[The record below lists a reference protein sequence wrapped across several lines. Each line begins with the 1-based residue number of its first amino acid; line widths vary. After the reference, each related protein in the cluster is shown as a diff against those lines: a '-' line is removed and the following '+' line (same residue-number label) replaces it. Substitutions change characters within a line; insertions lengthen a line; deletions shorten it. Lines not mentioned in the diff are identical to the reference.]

1 MKKVFTIVQALFPEL
16 ILWTNYPAFL
26 SWIAVSVGIWC
37 SFVLKISSF
46 FPAGSYEFFHTALI
60 ILAGISLFCGIFF
73 HKKSIRLL
81 SFLFLAII
89 VCIIKDQEKIN
100 LEYFICQ
107 LNKNKNDYLITAAC
121 VSVPQEK
128 NGKYTFLLKNLQTS
142 SDKHNVLKS
151 KTFLC
156 KSKTAPMP
164 NHVLSII
171 GKIQMPQKGT
181 NPFAFDEAAYLISN
195 DIDAIVNAKSLS
207 NGKSIKH
214 SFFSVAIIFRKNV
227 ITFLER
233 FTNPD
238 HQAILR
244 SAFLG
249 EKESLTPTLKNSF
262 RKCGIYHLLAISG
275 LHAGMFTSAAYVLL
289 SIFPLN
295 RKYKFLLSLLF
306 LWLYLLF
313 IGFIPSLFR
322 ATIMTSLIIFSFLFQ
337 KKNYPLQSLGLAGTL
352 WLLFSPQSLFQPG
365 YQLSFCATFAI
376 ITFPP
381 VLNRFYPQF
390 SSLSLTYFSKK
401 ILTPLFISFCGFLG
415 TAPSLLY
422 HFGTLSVF
430 GLIANIVAVSAM
442 TFGMWFFFVALILH
456 FLFSSLPVISALPLW
471 CCAQS
476 LNVLIRLANFSLQVK
491 WSEISFS
498 APYPELIVL
507 YTVFLCILAT
517 AKKEYFV
524 KVLKW
529 SSPIFFSLC
538 AIILLIRNNDSNVKL
553 VRFNSKNSSVSAI
566 CWPHKGVWLTYHGKP
581 ENLANVNKYI
591 VIPWIHHN
599 PGSFVEKIFL
609 VNANPSKHNTSDS
622 SLSCTIPIVY
632 NDTLSYKYNINSD
645 KKSYFIDIYHSSEG
659 CIFQVK
665 GQNTQAGFNT
675 SDSLISVGTFS
686 GSKVIHAPAQ
696 VNVGFKKVY
705 SQQFR

>member
-1 MKKVFTIVQALFPEL
+1 MKKIFTIIQALFPEL

-26 SWIAVSVGIWC
+26 SWIAVSVGIWVA
-37 SFVLKISSF
+37 FALKLSSF
-46 FPAGSYEFFHTALI
+46 LPAGSYELFHTILI
-60 ILAGISLFCGIFF
+60 ILAVISLFCGIFF
-73 HKKSIRLL
+73 RKKSIRLL
-81 SFLFLAII
+81 SFFFLAIM
-89 VCIIKDQEKIN
+89 VCVIKDHESIN
-100 LEYFICQ
+100 LETFINQ
-107 LNKNKNDYLITAAC
+107 LNKSKIDYMITAEC
-121 VSVPQEK
+121 VSVPQKK
-128 NGKYTFLLKNLQTS
+128 NGYYTFLLKNLHTP

-156 KSKTAPMP
+156 KSKTAPIP
-164 NHVLSII
+164 NHVLSIV
-171 GKIQMPQKGT
+171 GKIQLPQKGT

-195 DIDAIVNAKSLS
+195 NIDAIVKAKSLS
-207 NGKSIKH
+207 SDKNIGN
-214 SFFSVAIIFRKNV
+214 SFFSVALVFRKNV

-249 EKESLTPTLKNSF
+249 EKDSLTPEIKESF

-275 LHAGMFTSAAYVLL
+275 LHAGMFTGAAYVLL
-289 SIFPLN
+289 SIFALN

-337 KKNYPLQSLGLAGTL
+337 KRNYPLQSLGLAGTL

-390 SSLSLTYFSKK
+390 SSPTLTYFSKK
-401 ILTPLFISFCGFLG
+401 ILTPLFISICGFLG

-430 GLIANIVAVSAM
+430 GLIANIAAVSAM

-456 FLFSSLPVISALPLW
+456 FLFSSLPVISSLPLW

-476 LNVLIRLANFSLQVK
+476 LNVLIGLADFSMRIK

-507 YTVFLCILAT
+507 YTAFLCLLVT

-529 SSPIFFSLC
+529 SSPVFLSLC
-538 AIILLIRNNDSNVKL
+538 AIVLLIRNHDSNIKL
-553 VRFNSKNSSVSAI
+553 VRFSSKNSSISAI
-566 CWPHKGVWLTYHGKP
+566 RWPHNGVWLTYQGKP
-581 ENLANVNKYI
+581 ENLDNVNKYI
-591 VIPWIHHN
+591 VTPWIHHN
-599 PGSFVEKIFL
+599 PGTFVEKIFF
-609 VNANPSKHNTSDS
+609 VTQKQNDHGTAYSGI
-622 SLSCTIPIVY
+622 SCTIPFVQH
-632 NDTLSYKYNINSD
+632 DTLSYKYRINSD
-645 KKSYFIDIYHSSEG
+645 KKSYFIDIYPGTEG
-659 CIFQVK
+659 CIFQIK
-665 GQNTQAGFNT
+665 GQNTRAGFNT
-675 SDSLISVGTFS
+675 SDSLISLENFS
-686 GSKVIHAPAQ
+686 GSSTIQAPAQ
-696 VNVGFKKVY
+696 VNIGSKKVY
-705 SQQFR
+705 SQLFQ